1 MIRSVVILIL
11 TLGSAMML
19 YAQTPLERMNSI
31 KASDEYYWDEYTHP
45 SADTATVGAVQRL
58 LLYVD
63 VPEGKTLTENDIL
76 PSVKFIKMRRTKL
89 TRVFAYV
96 KKKDIGSII
105 NASKTESKED
115 ENSME
120 ANDKNV
126 KHEFALLP
134 IAKELMEKS
143 DFYAAYKYL
152 ESQCE
157 NENILGYGP
166 MKDAVDIEKLY
177 LAIFD
182 KHTQHIVCVLSPVL
196 IGENRT
202 NLVSGANDTLS
213 RYEDGKHI
221 AIWFNLK
228 Q

>member
-1 MIRSVVILIL
+1 
-11 TLGSAMML
+11 
-19 YAQTPLERMNSI
+19 
-31 KASDEYYWDEYTHP
+31 
-45 SADTATVGAVQRL
+45 
-58 LLYVD
+58 
-63 VPEGKTLTENDIL
+63 
-76 PSVKFIKMRRTKL
+76 
-89 TRVFAYV
+89 
-96 KKKDIGSII
+96 
-105 NASKTESKED
+105 
-115 ENSME
+115 
-120 ANDKNV
+120 
-126 KHEFALLP
+126 
-134 IAKELMEKS
+134 MEKS

-196 IGENRT
+196 IGENCT